1 VRIAVL
7 GTGMVGRTLA
17 AGLSAKGHVV
27 TLGTRDVGDTR
38 PRIAEWLDA
47 HPQVALADF
56 GAATAASDLVINAL
70 NGAAALTGL
79 TAAGAPNLAGK
90 ILVDVANPL
99 DFSGGFPPSLS
110 LANTDSLGEQVQR
123 AFPEARVVKTL
134 NTVNCELMV
143 DPGRLAGGAHSVFV
157 SGDDADAKVVVT
169 SLLHE
174 LGHTDVIDLG
184 DITTARGPE
193 MYLALWLRLMQ
204 ALGTV
209 EFSVRVVR

>member
-1 VRIAVL
+1 MRIAVL

>member
-1 VRIAVL
+1 MRIAVL

-99 DFSGGFPPSLS
+99 DFSGGFPTSLS

-174 LGHTDVIDLG
+174 LGHADVIDLG

-193 MYLALWLRLMQ
+193 MYLSLWLRLMQ

>member
-1 VRIAVL
+1 MRIAVL

-174 LGHTDVIDLG
+174 LGHADVIDLG

>member
-1 VRIAVL
+1 MRIAVL

-174 LGHTDVIDLG
+174 LGHADVINLG

>member
-1 VRIAVL
+1 MRIAVL

-174 LGHTDVIDLG
+174 LGHADVIDLG

-193 MYLALWLRLMQ
+193 MYLSLWLRLMQ

>member
-56 GAATAASDLVINAL
+56 GAAAAASDLVINAL

-79 TAAGAPNLAGK
+79 TAAGASKLAGR

-174 LGHTDVIDLG
+174 LGHADVIDLG

-193 MYLALWLRLMQ
+193 MYLSLWLRLMQ